1 MWYRNQGVAGAEPA
15 SGAKSLWG
23 CSSVDRVPDLHS
35 GGRGFESHQLHVFR
49 SNPRL
54 NKMVKL
60 TGLEP
65 VVVRHSEFE
74 SLIGD
79 QNIGE

>member
-1 MWYRNQGVAGAEPA
+1 
-15 SGAKSLWG
+15 
-23 CSSVDRVPDLHS
+23 
-35 GGRGFESHQLHVFR
+35 
-49 SNPRL
+49 
-54 NKMVKL
+54 MVKL

-79 QNIGE
+79 QEIKIDLISKIIVLYNNEKEYV

>member
-1 MWYRNQGVAGAEPA
+1 
-15 SGAKSLWG
+15 
-23 CSSVDRVPDLHS
+23 
-35 GGRGFESHQLHVFR
+35 
-49 SNPRL
+49 
-54 NKMVKL
+54 MVKL

-79 QNIGE
+79 QEIKKNMSLTEIIVLYNNEKEYV